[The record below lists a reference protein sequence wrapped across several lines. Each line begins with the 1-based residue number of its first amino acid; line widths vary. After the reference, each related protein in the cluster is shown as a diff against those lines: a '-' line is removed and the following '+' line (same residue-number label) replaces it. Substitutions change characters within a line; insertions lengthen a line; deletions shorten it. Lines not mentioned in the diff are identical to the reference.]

1 MTPHRSHIAR
11 ILFAAIVFS
20 GCQSIRFDL
29 PGRLTAEDWP
39 TDGKTADRSRYVP
52 ETLSLP
58 LEVSWEYSA
67 NAGFGP
73 GSPLILD
80 GVVLVG
86 TRKGEIH
93 AVELETGRK
102 RGFKKMGEAIEGS
115 PLIAN
120 GMLYVPSAW
129 GKKVLVGFDLKRGV
143 ISWKVAG
150 VPFETALVAHEDNV
164 VGVDV
169 EGTVRSFNG
178 KTGEEVWRLE
188 LGEKISAQASPL
200 LISPN
205 QLFVATDDGNGYL
218 VDLNVP
224 DIIWQ
229 TNLGA
234 PVYVSPVTSDGVI
247 YISTTRG
254 SLVAIEAVTGEQK
267 WLMQTLNPEVRMGAP
282 AVDGERVY
290 LGATDGR
297 VRSVDINTG
306 EVQWEVQLS
315 DVVTGA
321 PLVTRETVFVGT
333 MGRDLMGLRV
343 TTGDLVW
350 EVEMKGRIKSAMA
363 IAGEGLI
370 VLSEPR
376 YVTYFK
382 HVEQS
387 DEG

>member
-1 MTPHRSHIAR
+1 MTPNRRHIAR
-11 ILFAAIVFS
+11 ILLAAIVFA

-29 PGRLTAEDWP
+29 PGRLTEEDWP

-52 ETLSLP
+52 EFLSVP

-80 GVVLVG
+80 GIVLVG

-129 GKKVLVGFDLKRGV
+129 GKKVLVGFDPKRGV

-150 VPFETALVAHEDNV
+150 VPFETALVAHDDNV

-178 KTGEEVWRLE
+178 ETGEEVWRLK

-200 LISPN
+200 LVSPN
-205 QLFVATDDGNGYL
+205 RLFVATDDGNGYL

-229 TNLGA
+229 TDLGA
-234 PVYVSPVTSDGVI
+234 PVYASPVTSDGTI

-254 SLVAIEAVTGEQK
+254 SLVAIEALTGEQK
-267 WLMQTLNPEVRMGAP
+267 WLMETLNPDVRMGAP

-306 EVQWEVQLS
+306 QVQWEVQLS

-321 PLVTRETVFVGT
+321 PLVTRETVFIGT
-333 MGRDLMGLRV
+333 MGRELMGLRT

-363 IAGEGLI
+363 VSGEGLI

-387 DEG
+387 DER

>member
-1 MTPHRSHIAR
+1 MTPHARHIAR
-11 ILFAAIVFS
+11 ILLAAIVFA

-29 PGRLTAEDWP
+29 PGRLTEEDWP

-52 ETLSLP
+52 ESLSLP

-93 AVELETGRK
+93 AIELATGRK

-178 KTGEEVWRLE
+178 ETGEEVWRLE

-200 LISPN
+200 LITPN
-205 QLFVATDDGNGYL
+205 RLFVATDDGNGYL

-224 DIIWQ
+224 EIIWQ
-229 TNLGA
+229 TDLGA
-234 PVYVSPVTSDGVI
+234 PVYASPAMSNGII

-267 WLMQTLNPEVRMGAP
+267 WLMETLNPDVRMGAP

-290 LGATDGR
+290 FGATDGR
-297 VRSVDINTG
+297 VRSLDINTG
-306 EVQWEVQLS
+306 EIQWEVQLP
-315 DVVTGA
+315 DVITGA
-321 PLVTRETVFVGT
+321 PLVTRETVFIGT
-333 MGRDLMGLRV
+333 MGRELMGLRT

-350 EVEMKGRIKSAMA
+350 EVKMKGRIKSAMA